1 MSQQANDNSESRF
14 MGLMTRIA
22 DKTGALGSVV
32 SAMGCAACFPA
43 LASFG
48 AAIGLGFLSQYEGLF
63 ISRLLPL
70 FAALAFLANALG
82 WFSHRQWLRSLLG
95 MIGHR
100 VCGHGLAARQLV
112 DGEPDVRRPGLD
124 DWGVDLGLRVAG
136 ASPLRTGR
144 LRTPRQALVKDG

>member
-1 MSQQANDNSESRF
+1 

-63 ISRLLPL
+63 IDRNLNPKKIKKTPQNGCL
-70 FAALAFLANALG
+70 FNTAC
-82 WFSHRQWLRSLLG
+82 
-95 MIGHR
+95 
-100 VCGHGLAARQLV
+100 V
-112 DGEPDVRRPGLD
+112 P
-124 DWGVDLGLRVAG
+124 
-136 ASPLRTGR
+136 
-144 LRTPRQALVKDG
+144 